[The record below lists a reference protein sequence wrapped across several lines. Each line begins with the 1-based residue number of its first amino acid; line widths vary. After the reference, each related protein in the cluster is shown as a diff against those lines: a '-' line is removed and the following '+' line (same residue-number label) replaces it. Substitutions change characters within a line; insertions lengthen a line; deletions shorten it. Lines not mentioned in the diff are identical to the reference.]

1 MANVEGSAP
10 ASGAGVMEAA
20 RQVVEAVETVILGK
34 SEVVRLAV
42 ACLLSNGH
50 LLIEDIPGVGK
61 TMLARALSRSIGGV
75 FKRAQFTPDLLP
87 ADLTGTAIFNQR
99 SGDFEFRE
107 GPVFANVLLADE
119 INRATPKTQ
128 SALLECMEE
137 RQVSRDGQTYD
148 LPRPFLVIATENV
161 VEYQGTFPLP
171 EAQLD
176 RFLMRLSLGYPDHEN
191 EVAILTRQMKEHP
204 ITRVS
209 PVTDPDG
216 VARLQAAVADV
227 HVDESLKDYIVRV
240 VEATRTHPAA
250 RLGASPRGSLGL
262 MRASQAFAAIEGRN
276 FLIPDD
282 VKALAPA
289 VLCHRIVLRPDARAR
304 GATPQEVI
312 DEVLRAVP
320 VPLAAER
327 L

>member
-148 LPRPFLVIATENV
+148 LPRPFL
-161 VEYQGTFPLP
+161 
-171 EAQLD
+171 
-176 RFLMRLSLGYPDHEN
+176 
-191 EVAILTRQMKEHP
+191 
-204 ITRVS
+204 
-209 PVTDPDG
+209 
-216 VARLQAAVADV
+216 
-227 HVDESLKDYIVRV
+227 
-240 VEATRTHPAA
+240 
-250 RLGASPRGSLGL
+250 
-262 MRASQAFAAIEGRN
+262 
-276 FLIPDD
+276 
-282 VKALAPA
+282 
-289 VLCHRIVLRPDARAR
+289 
-304 GATPQEVI
+304 
-312 DEVLRAVP
+312 
-320 VPLAAER
+320 
-327 L
+327 